1 MSTDW
6 VRDFFV
12 PKEKPFGWCKVRHKI
27 ADCLESGYTLTYCQL
42 VEACMREVALQTP
55 RAELPGFYKGEE
67 FLLGVGN
74 AVGTVK
80 CSHRF
85 SIRKKNLTAK
95 FIPSLFQYI
104 FKSCNK

>member
-1 MSTDW
+1 M
-6 VRDFFV
+6 RDFFV

-27 ADCLESGYTLTYCQL
+27 ADCLESGYTLTYYQL
-42 VEACMREVALQTP
+42 VEVCMGKISFHALEAQLTD
-55 RAELPGFYKGEE
+55 FYKDKE
-67 FLLGVGN
+67 FLLSIGN

-80 CSHRF
+80 CFHRF
-85 SIRKKNLTAK
+85 SIRKKYLTAK